1 MEYLST
7 DKILVIDLATS
18 KIEET
23 ALDESLVSENIG
35 GAGITKHLYEKYLN
49 DDPIVIGTGLLTG
62 TTCPASA
69 SGLITAK
76 SPVTGKLCHCPVIY
90 KVGIEIKFSGY
101 DYIVVKGVSDKPV
114 YLWIH
119 DGVADISD
127 ASGIWGKDV
136 WESTDSLRKLMG
148 DDLLQTMVIG
158 KAGENRS
165 AYAQICYNYW
175 SSPDRF
181 GLGKLFGGKK
191 LKGLAF
197 RGMGLIEVADHENF
211 VRRSLEILKEIKAND
226 FMTKKGIAE
235 IASAIGEAGIKE
247 WLEPIVH
254 RHSADYFTPYATSTA
269 VFLDEDPK
277 RVDES
282 KVTEPGVLISD
293 LPALLAFKKLGLSAE
308 DTGRALKACA
318 KYGLDPAAVAELS
331 GKSSLKEIV
340 DSFDGLSGT
349 VTLKGKGSFSPWC
362 PLEPIFNDFGLSG
375 DAAEAEAWW
384 ERRQAVAMIFGI
396 QPIFSVMCPELSE
409 ENMLELASIG
419 TELDLTQEILDRV
432 VADLLK

>member
-1 MEYLST
+1 MEYLSN

-18 KIEET
+18 KIEDI
-23 ALDESLVSENIG
+23 ALDESLVSEKIG
-35 GAGITKHLYEKYLN
+35 GAGITKHLHEKYLN

-90 KVGIEIKFSGY
+90 KVGIEIKLSGY

-148 DDLLQTMVIG
+148 DDLLQTMMIG
-158 KAGENRS
+158 KAGEKRS
-165 AYAQICYNYW
+165 DYAQICYNYW
-175 SSPDRF
+175 NSPDRF

-197 RGMGLIEVADHENF
+197 RGMGLIEVADHETF

-235 IASAIGEAGIKE
+235 IASAVGEADTKE

-254 RHSADYFTPYATSTA
+254 RHSADYFTPYATNTT
-269 VFLDEDPK
+269 VFLDDDPK
-277 RVDES
+277 RVEES
-282 KVTEPGVLISD
+282 KVAEPGVLISD
-293 LPALLAFKKLGLSAE
+293 ISALLAFKKLGLSAE

-318 KYGLDPAAVAELS
+318 KYGIDPAAVAELS

-349 VTLKGKGSFSPWC
+349 VALKGKGNFSSWC
-362 PLEPIFNDFGLSG
+362 PMKPIFNNFGLSG
-375 DAAEAEAWW
+375 DAAEVEAWW

-409 ENMLELASIG
+409 DNMLELAGIG
-419 TELDLTQEILDRV
+419 TELDLTQEVLDRV